1 MKLITDWD
9 IFKKNVSELIVE
21 GNEMVLNFDTN
32 RNYEDQKEYISIWH
46 TKIQNVFESSFEPS
60 NNEFSSEIKNA
71 FREEKNT
78 YNIPQSQ
85 YNRNFNFPK
94 NKEQENRENNIELKK
109 KLENLLKYLSFYL
122 KFLSASDSI
131 IYPELIEL
139 NNRDNYSTEDVLNLI
154 LEKLYIL
161 YDTNYISINS
171 ILNANGI
178 KLSRYGEERELTKVL
193 ENRGL
198 INVMSARDISAQLTI
213 QGKMYVEEKQKSSK
227 SNYEK
232 IDDNQ
237 LEFEKTIDEILL
249 RLEKLGYGQQIIFEE
264 IEELKELHSK
274 LNKKNFGQVLKGK
287 LVDLAL
293 SKAIENDTISYIYN
307 KITDEVLKLP

>member
-1 MKLITDWD
+1 MKLITDWNV
-9 IFKKNVSELIVE
+9 FKKNVSELIVE
-21 GNEMVLNFDTN
+21 GNEIVQNFDTN
-32 RNYEDQKEYISIWH
+32 KNYEEQKEYISIWH
-46 TKIQNVFESSFEPS
+46 TKILNEFESSFEP
-60 NNEFSSEIKNA
+60 NINELSSEIKNA
-71 FREEKNT
+71 FREQNNT
-78 YNIPQSQ
+78 YNTPQNQ
-85 YNRNFNFPK
+85 YNRKFNFPK
-94 NKEQENRENNIELKK
+94 DKEQENRENNISFKN
-109 KLENLLKYLSFYL
+109 KLESLLKYLSFYL

-139 NNRDNYSTEDVLNLI
+139 NNRDNYSTENVLNLI

-178 KLSRYGEERELTKVL
+178 KLSRHGEERELTKVL
-193 ENRGL
+193 EKKGL
-198 INVMSARDISAQLTI
+198 INVMSARDVSAQLTI
-213 QGKMYVEEKQKSSK
+213 QGKMYVEEKQKTSK

-237 LEFEKTIDEILL
+237 LEFEKTIDQILL
-249 RLEKLGYGQQIIFEE
+249 KLEKLGYGQQIIFEE
-264 IEELKELHSK
+264 IEELKDLHSK

-287 LVDLAL
+287 LIDLAL

-307 KITDEVLKLP
+307 KITDEILKLP